1 MRHTPIGNTDSNQ
14 PMSWNHPNVHKYAD
28 TIALKIPGY
37 AHLYEMTDCLIT
49 AQLEAQAH
57 TRNIDPNVLIVGAGG
72 GQELITLGG
81 RHEAWSFTAVDPS
94 EHMLDL
100 ARKRVTH
107 AGISSKISFVAGTLE
122 ELSGEQ
128 PEEQH
133 EKHGEESCREPV
145 YDAATCL
152 LVLHFLRSLESKQ
165 ALLRQISARLK
176 PGAPFC
182 LASINGNP
190 QEPSFS
196 IQMQAWKGHMLSQGI
211 SLEDWER
218 FAASIGRESNP
229 VSNAAIQELLI
240 EAGFTHI
247 TRYYGAFLV
256 NAWFAVKEGETTYDK
271 G

>member
-1 MRHTPIGNTDSNQ
+1 MKQPHIGNTDSNQ

-49 AQLEAQAH
+49 AQVAAQAH
-57 TRNIDPNVLIVGAGG
+57 TRKIDPNVLIVGAGG

-81 RHEAWSFTAVDPS
+81 RHQTWSFTAVDPS
-94 EHMLDL
+94 AHMLDL
-100 ARKRVTH
+100 ARQRVSQ

-122 ELSGEQ
+122 ELS
-128 PEEQH
+128 EEQF
-133 EKHGEESCREPV
+133 EKHGEESCREAV

-152 LVLHFLRSLESKQ
+152 LVLHFLQSLESKQ
-165 ALLRQISARLK
+165 ALLHQISARLK

-196 IQMQAWKGHMLSQGI
+196 LQMQAWKAHMLSQGI

-240 EAGFTHI
+240 DAGFTHI

-256 NAWFAVKEGETTYDK
+256 NAWFAVKEGETAYDK

>member
-1 MRHTPIGNTDSNQ
+1 MKHTPIGNTDSNQ

-37 AHLYEMTDCLIT
+37 AHLYEMTDCLIA

-57 TRNIDPNVLIVGAGG
+57 IRNIDPNVLIVGAGG
-72 GQELITLGG
+72 GQELITLGE
-81 RHEAWSFTAVDPS
+81 RHEAWSFMAVDPS

-107 AGISSKISFVAGTLE
+107 AGISSTISFVAGTLE
-122 ELSGEQ
+122 ESSRG
-128 PEEQH
+128 PI
-133 EKHGEESCREPV
+133 

-152 LVLHFLRSLESKQ
+152 LVLHFLQSLESKQ

-182 LASINGNP
+182 LASINGNS
-190 QEPSFS
+190 QDPSFS
-196 IQMQAWKGHMLSQGI
+196 IQMQAWKDHMLSQGI

-240 EAGFTHI
+240 DAGFTHI